1 MELYANGCV
10 LCFGGEGEDMSGMD
24 VNPVLLKEMQ
34 SRLDRRIKENEI
46 EVIEYWKEQIDRVA
60 AMKPEG
66 VAALQ
71 QQVKRIS
78 DMMGNRVRTVKRE
91 M

>member
-1 MELYANGCV
+1 
-10 LCFGGEGEDMSGMD
+10 MSGMD